1 MNADF
6 TPPPAEAD
14 ARNRA
19 FRTFVQ
25 GFGLDVAAGAATAL
39 AVGIAGGIEWTRL
52 YWVALGLAVAKSV
65 VQAAVSYFA
74 RKFVPPAG
82 QGDA

>member
-1 MNADF
+1 MNTDP
-6 TPPPAEAD
+6 TPSVERD

-25 GFGLDVAAGAATAL
+25 GFGLDVAAGAVTAL
-39 AVGIAGGIEWTRL
+39 GVGIAGGIEWTRL

-65 VQAAVSYFA
+65 IQAGVSYLA

-82 QGDA
+82 TGAA

>member
-1 MNADF
+1 MNTDS
-6 TPPPAEAD
+6 TPSPESD

-25 GFGLDVAAGAATAL
+25 GFGLDVASGAVVALTA
-39 AVGIAGGIEWTRL
+39 AVAGGIEWTRL

-65 VQAAVSYFA
+65 VQAAVSYLA
-74 RKFVPPAG
+74 RKLVPPA
-82 QGDA
+82 AS